1 MHNHKLLVICCSYTA
16 FQKDP
21 TDLVAP
27 IFQNVSVLV
36 RHNPIAEISK
46 YIPIPELKYF
56 CLDYN
61 IDFYNKPSNLEV
73 YTTPIL
79 YAPFDSQYKVLG
91 DKHLKSVEKVI
102 EENNI
107 EFDLIHSHFTWPCGY
122 VGAKL
127 KEKYNVPLVI
137 TAHGFDI
144 YKLPFKD
151 LDWQRKIQYVLS
163 SADYIITVSK
173 NNSDYIKKLNVD
185 TPVKILPNGYKD
197 DLFYP
202 MNQLQCKRKLNL
214 PLNNKIILNVGNLS
228 EVKGHKYLIEA
239 MKEIV
244 KFRKDVLCIIIGEGK
259 LRNTLQRQINNNGLS
274 KFIKLVGRRPHSEIP
289 IWINACDLF
298 VLPSLNEGNPT
309 VMFECLGCGKP
320 FIGTNVGGVPE
331 IIKSNDHGLLT
342 DAGNS
347 HKLAEKIKT
356 ALDKKWDGKKIVNY
370 AEKYK
375 WKNIAE
381 EIQQIY
387 CHLLQN

>member
-1 MHNHKLLVICCSYTA
+1 MGKNNLLLICETYTN

-21 TDLVAP
+21 IDLLANHFNN
-27 IFQNVSVLV
+27 ISVFV
-36 RHNPIAEISK
+36 KYNPIAEISR
-46 YIPIPELKYF
+46 YISLPALIQHNSK
-56 CLDYN
+56 N
-61 IDFYNKPSNLEV
+61 KIDLTNKPPNINVFL
-73 YTTPIL
+73 TPIL

-102 EENNI
+102 GENNI
-107 EFDLIHSHFTWPCGY
+107 EFDLIHSHFTWSCGY